1 MICHVA
7 RLEDVGVEELDYIM
21 GPDEVYAH
29 SQVQVI
35 LKRIVEK
42 DIASID
48 LSRVDV
54 EDFNNDM
61 LDIDNEQVDDSYKIT
76 PSCMRPLSEE
86 LGLGP
91 VMQCLLA
98 LNNSKPARI
107 EEMKTRRK
115 HLALNCLPVIPTA
128 LSWSDH
134 VDERLVMDGL
144 EVGLQF
150 ECNMLGW
157 EGRELVDLVERF
169 CYAVDQEGEDRGIV
183 DYDADGDVA
192 EDDGDGPSEDNDSA
206 DGTEGED
213 GQDYKGGEKLTG
225 YSNADCTSEDVQ
237 GGEVE
242 INQRGEGNDSESESE
257 GGEDLKHSM
266 NKLKLLNSHFADIT
280 FENNKDGEVG
290 EGGKDTQDG
299 DDLSYLHV
307 GGSSLE
313 SFQDSETSEE
323 FDCPVA
329 DQQQV
334 IDFVELH
341 QSLDAPSMRF
351 RGYGCGM
358 HDLPSSYVR
367 YARPSLLHSPMD
379 APGDEFVAQHVCGV
393 EHCARWLLAP
403 WDSAVFGVRSPVDVG
418 GSSP

>member
-7 RLEDVGVEELDYIM
+7 RLEDVSAEELDYVM

-29 SQVQVI
+29 SQVQAV
-35 LKRIVEK
+35 LKRIVEA
-42 DIASID
+42 DIASVD

-54 EDFNNDM
+54 EDLSDDV
-61 LDIDNEQVDDSYKIT
+61 LDIDNEQVDDSYKIS
-76 PSCMRPLSEE
+76 PSCMRSLSEE
-86 LGLGP
+86 LGP

-98 LNNSKPARI
+98 LNNSKSARI

-128 LSWSDH
+128 PSWSDH

-150 ECNMLGW
+150 ECNMLDW
-157 EGRELVDLVERF
+157 EGRELVDFVERF
-169 CYAVDQEGEDRGIV
+169 CYAVDQEGGDRGIV
-183 DYDADGDVA
+183 DYDADGNAA

-206 DGTEGED
+206 DGTEGVD

-225 YSNADCTSEDVQ
+225 YSNADRTSEDVQ

-280 FENNKDGEVG
+280 FKNNKDGEVG

-307 GGSSLE
+307 SGSSLE

-334 IDFVELH
+334 IDFVELY

-351 RGYGCGM
+351 RCYGCGM
-358 HDLPSSYVR
+358 HDLPTSDTLVHRCFVR
-367 YARPSLLHSPMD
+367 RWMHPETNLMHSMYAAWNTAPGGYSLLGTQQCLVYDPLSTW
-379 APGDEFVAQHVCGV
+379 E
-393 EHCARWLLAP
+393 AR
-403 WDSAVFGVRSPVDVG
+403 RRENM
-418 GSSP
+418 